1 MNWTE
6 ITEAL
11 RHLEQPVNLYIAGA
25 ALVLALTLLLLR
37 RRQPRSVVAYS
48 TENGRVLVS
57 RSAIVELVR
66 TSCAQLNDI
75 SKPHVAIRTKGKLT
89 HFEVRIKLMSGG
101 RLKTIE
107 QTLQKHLRHALTEN
121 LGIENLG
128 KINIV
133 ATGFKSGRISLSTPS
148 YKQEAAPDTELTA
161 ELHEESDTDHHSEKS
176 AQEDFGL
183 KPL

>member
-1 MNWTE
+1 MNYTD

-11 RHLEQPVNLYIAGA
+11 RHLEQPVYLYIAGS
-25 ALVLALTLLLLR
+25 ALVLALALLLLR
-37 RRQPRSVVAYS
+37 RSQPRNVVAYC

-57 RSAIVELVR
+57 RCAIVELVR
-66 TSCAQLNDI
+66 TSCSQLNDV
-75 SKPHVAIRTKGKLT
+75 SKPHVKIRTKGKFT

-128 KINIV
+128 QINII
-133 ATGFKSGRISLSTPS
+133 ATGFKSGRISLSSPS
-148 YKQEAAPDTELTA
+148 SKQNSALELEPVADITGKVDDTT
-161 ELHEESDTDHHSEKS
+161 EKS
-176 AQEDFGL
+176 SQEDFGQ

>member
-6 ITEAL
+6 ISDSL
-11 RHLEQPVNLYIAGA
+11 SHLEQPLYIYVAGV
-25 ALVLALTLLLLR
+25 ALVLALILLLLR

-66 TSCAQLNDI
+66 TSCEQLNDVT
-75 SKPHVAIRTKGKLT
+75 KPRVIIRTKGKFT
-89 HFEVRIKLMSGG
+89 HFDVRVQLMSGA
-101 RLKTIE
+101 RLKVVE

-133 ATGFKSGRISLSTPS
+133 ADGFKSGRIVLSQPTP
-148 YKQEAAPDTELTA
+148 PA
-161 ELHEESDTDHHSEKS
+161 EPAKSEQISEPEVVKTDEETKHEKRAE
-176 AQEDFGL
+176 EDFGL